1 MVQELRGKV
10 SLAVLV
16 VITLVVVV
24 VVPHKLVTTA
34 PLPVLGVLAVTVF
47 LRQSQVQQ
55 SHALV
60 EVVAWGQEL
69 LALVVPVAVAAERP
83 APAVVSQAQLTLVEE
98 VAAVVLAL
106 LVV

>member
-1 MVQELRGKV
+1 M
-10 SLAVLV
+10 LV
-16 VITLVVVV
+16 VLLRVVVVV

-34 PLPVLGVLAVTVF
+34 PLAVLGVLAVTVF

-69 LALVVPVAVAAERP
+69 LALVVPVVVVREGLPHRQ
-83 APAVVSQAQLTLVEE
+83 VVSQAQLTLV
-98 VAAVVLAL
+98 AVVAVKGQAL